1 VEEMKMDQIE
11 KLVQRPKFYGNV
23 DGVGELGV
31 GFAFLGLALLLWPQ
45 IGLPDDSIW
54 NRMDVSFVCIGLL
67 FLVSHYGAKAIKTH
81 ITYPRTGFAKYRTE
95 YTIWSLVPGILGII
109 GIVLILT
116 LPSPHWDLA
125 HSRWK
130 STIPNAGVGLVLTT
144 CYAVNFARPIRWKW
158 VVAGL
163 MAISTVAIA
172 SLPAEVVAILDRDSR
187 GAFWFTTDKMEGVML
202 LTLLLFGAIQLISGS
217 ISFVL
222 YLRHTQPAA
231 ETAE

>member
-1 VEEMKMDQIE
+1 MDQIE
-11 KLVQRPKFYGNV
+11 KLMQRPKFYGNV

-31 GFAFLGLALLLWPQ
+31 GFTFLGLGLLLWVQ
-45 IGLPDDSIW
+45 IGLPEDSVW
-54 NRMDVSFVCIGLL
+54 NRMDVFFVCLGLL
-67 FLVSHYGAKAIKTH
+67 LLVSHYGIKAIKRR
-81 ITYPRTGFAKYRTE
+81 ITYPRTGYAEVRTE

-130 STIPNAGVGLVLTT
+130 STIPNAGVGLVLTM
-144 CYAVNFARPIRWKW
+144 CYAINFARPIRWKW

-163 MAISTVAIA
+163 MAIGAVAIA
-172 SLPAEVVAILDRDSR
+172 SLPADMVAALDRDSR
-187 GAFWFTTDKMEGVML
+187 DFPWSTTTDRQMGVLLLTML
-202 LTLLLFGAIQLISGS
+202 LDWALLLISGG

-222 YLRHTQPAA
+222 YLRRTQPAA
-231 ETAE
+231 ETEE